1 MPDPAAPSAASTPS
15 EPKSRSYF
23 NQNQLEDIDLA
34 ESVHAAA
41 RQNAAALAEQDVTT
55 AWLDGFAAALLEAR
69 SRANDAT
76 LGRESSKQATA
87 AAEQAARDLA
97 AALQKIQSAAK
108 QKHKMLAE
116 DGDPATNFPLDGYLI
131 GTRLNANRATLIQSA
146 TALIARATADSLPG
160 FKTPERIAAVQA
172 LLTACSATESGQQE
186 TTRDKELTRIDRDGL
201 IHLINTRRSAVQHA
215 ADALWPAADEAHR
228 PIRKTFSIPL
238 TRALGV

>member
-1 MPDPAAPSAASTPS
+1 MPDQPSSPAVSTPA
-15 EPKSRSYF
+15 EPQTRGYF

-41 RQNAAALAEQDVTT
+41 RQNADAMEEQDVTA

-76 LGRESSKQATA
+76 LGRESAKQSTA
-87 AAEQAARDLA
+87 AAEKAARDLA

-131 GTRLNANRATLIQSA
+131 GTRLNANRATLTQSA
-146 TALIARATADSLPG
+146 TALIARASADSLPG
-160 FKTPERIAAVQA
+160 FKTPDKTAAVQA
-172 LLTACSATESGQQE
+172 LLTAYSATESGQQE
-186 TTRDKELTRIDRDGL
+186 TTRDKELTRIDRDSL